1 MKIRVLNKII
11 KVRPYSFLF
20 DVIWICRILIPAI
33 FGAASF
39 LTILWLLG

>member
-20 DVIWICRILIPAI
+20 DVIWICRIFIPAI
-33 FGAASF
+33 IMGGGF
-39 LTILWLLG
+39 LAILWLLG